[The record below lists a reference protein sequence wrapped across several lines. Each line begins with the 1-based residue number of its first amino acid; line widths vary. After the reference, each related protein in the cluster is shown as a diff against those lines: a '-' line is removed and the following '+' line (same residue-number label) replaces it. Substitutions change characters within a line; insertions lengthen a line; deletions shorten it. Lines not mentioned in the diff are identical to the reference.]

1 MKITYLGHSGFL
13 VETKEHD
20 LLFDYYTG
28 KLPAFLP
35 EKKLTVFVS
44 HSHQDHYNKE
54 IFALQCGA
62 GTKNRQ
68 EDHAMQIVTGKMT
81 ESHEMQEVDAAQE
94 MAEKKLPEK
103 RRIVYVLSKDIRRK
117 QAEELVGKE
126 NTLLSVKAHEKY
138 TLYEGRMTVETLRST
153 DAGVAYAVTVA
164 EEGGRKY
171 RFYHAGDL
179 NLWKWEGESKAYNN
193 NMEANY
199 RREMERLKGQ
209 SFDAAFVPLDPR
221 LARFAFGGL
230 DLFLETA
237 EAKVVFP
244 MHFWKQPGIIREY
257 LKARPQVKNLVV
269 LKEEGSIF
277 EF

>member
-13 VETKEHD
+13 VETKEHY

-62 GTKNRQ
+62 DEGNGQ
-68 EDHAMQIVTGKMT
+68 EKHAMQIVTEK
-81 ESHEMQEVDAAQE
+81 MQEDRAVQE
-94 MAEKKLPEK
+94 VPEKKLSER

-117 QAEELVGKE
+117 QAEELVRKE

-138 TLYEGRMTVETLRST
+138 TLYEGQMTVETLRST
-153 DAGVAYAVTVA
+153 DLGVAYIVTVT
-164 EEGGRKY
+164 EDGGKSY

-199 RREMERLKGQ
+199 RREMERLRGQ
-209 SFDAAFVPLDPR
+209 HFDAAFVPLDPR
-221 LARFAFGGL
+221 LEGTAFGGL

-237 EAKVVFP
+237 KAEIVFP
-244 MHFWKQPGIIREY
+244 MHFWKKFGIIREY
-257 LKARPQVKNLVV
+257 LRARPQVKNLVE
-269 LKEEGSIF
+269 LKEEGRTC

>member
-13 VETKEHD
+13 VELKECY

-28 KLPAFLP
+28 KLPVFSP
-35 EKKLTVFVS
+35 EKNLTVFVS

-54 IFALQCGA
+54 IFALQCG
-62 GTKNRQ
+62 
-68 EDHAMQIVTGKMT
+68 TG
-81 ESHEMQEVDAAQE
+81 EENG
-94 MAEKKLPEK
+94 
-103 RRIVYVLSKDIRRK
+103 RISYVLSKDIRRK
-117 QAEELVGKE
+117 QAEELVRKE

-138 TLYEGRMTVETLRST
+138 TLYEGQMTVETLRST
-153 DAGVAYAVTVA
+153 DLGVAYIVTVT
-164 EEGGRKY
+164 EDGGKSY

-209 SFDAAFVPLDPR
+209 YFDAAFVPLDPR
-221 LARFAFGGL
+221 LEGTAFGGL

-237 EAKVVFP
+237 KAEIAFP
-244 MHFWKQPGIIREY
+244 MHFWKKFGIIREY
-257 LKARPQVKNLVV
+257 LRARPQVKNLVE
-269 LKEEGSIF
+269 LKEEGRTY